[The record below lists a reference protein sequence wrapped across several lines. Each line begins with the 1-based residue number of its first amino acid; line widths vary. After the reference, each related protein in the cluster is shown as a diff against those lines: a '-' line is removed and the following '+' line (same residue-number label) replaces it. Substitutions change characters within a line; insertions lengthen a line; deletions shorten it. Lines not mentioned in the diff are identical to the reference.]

1 MDWVI
6 KIIGIVFVLM
16 AIGCLLK
23 PDVVRRVMEFFGK
36 ASRLYFAG
44 VIRFALAVVF
54 LLAARECRKPWVI
67 FAFGILFLLGGLLIF
82 LIGPKRLRP
91 VLEWWQK
98 QSNLLLRVVAL
109 ATLAV
114 GVIVIIFA

>member
-23 PDVVRRVMEFFGK
+23 PDVVRRLMEFFSQGN
-36 ASRLYFAG
+36 RLYVAG
-44 VIRFALAVVF
+44 VIRFVLAVVF
-54 LLAARECRKPWVI
+54 LVAARECKKPWVI
-67 FAFGILFLLGGLLIF
+67 FAFGILFLLSGLLIF

-91 VLEWWQK
+91 IFEWWQK
-98 QSNLLLRVVAL
+98 RSNLLLRVLAL

-114 GVIVIIFA
+114 GVVVIIFA

>member
-6 KIIGIVFVLM
+6 RIIGIVFVLM
-16 AIGCLLK
+16 AIGYLLK
-23 PDVVRRVMEFFGK
+23 PAVIRGLMEFFKKG
-36 ASRLYFAG
+36 SRMYLAG
-44 VIRFALAVVF
+44 LIRFALAVVF
-54 LLAARECRKPWVI
+54 LVAARECKKPWVI
-67 FAFGILFLLGGLLIF
+67 FAFGILFLLSGLLIF

-98 QSNLLLRVVAL
+98 RSNLLLRVLAL

-114 GVIVIIFA
+114 GVVVIIFA

>member
-6 KIIGIVFVLM
+6 KIIGIVLVLM
-16 AIGCLLK
+16 AIAYLLK
-23 PDVVRRVMEFFGK
+23 PGVIRGLMQFFG
-36 ASRLYFAG
+36 RGNRIYLAG

-82 LIGPKRLRP
+82 TMGPKRLAP
-91 VLEWWQK
+91 VLQWWHK
-98 QSNLLLRVVAL
+98 QSNLLLRVLAL
-109 ATLAV
+109 AILAV
-114 GVIVIIFA
+114 GVVIIIFA